1 MLSALILIP
10 LVGAL
15 LIGLLPK
22 TLETNQI
29 RRSALIVL
37 GINLAVTLWLILQFD
52 ISNSGFQFVEDID
65 WIEPLGLSYSLGVD
79 GIALPLVAIN
89 SFLCFLSVYISA
101 QIKRPRL
108 YYAMLLLIA
117 SAVAGAFLARNL
129 LLFFLFYELELIPLY
144 LLIAIWGG
152 ARRGYAATK
161 FLIYTAFSGVLI
173 LGAFLGLA
181 ILSDTGSFAY
191 NPALVQGLTITQQTL
206 LMGVLLIGFGI
217 KIPLVPFHT
226 WLPDAHVEASTPISV
241 LLAGVLLKLGTY
253 GILRFCV
260 GLFPEAWVAVAP
272 LLAWWAVVSVLYGS
286 LAAIAQTDMKK
297 MVAYSS
303 VGHMGY
309 ILLAASAATPLSILG
324 TVMQMV
330 SHGLI
335 SALMFL
341 LVGVVYKKTGTR
353 DLTILR
359 GLLAPE
365 RGLPFIG
372 SLMVLGAMA
381 SAGIPG
387 MVGFISEFIVF
398 RGSFERYAPQTLLC
412 MVGSGLTAV
421 YFLLMIN
428 RVFFGR
434 LTAAPNDKGG
444 SIEVTLP
451 KVSWR
456 DRTPALVLV
465 LIIFAFGLQP
475 EWMTRWIATTT
486 TTFMPNAIRA
496 SEAVSVL
503 QPTPDKTHP
512 NEANLNQASSGKD
525 FDKGLEKSPEKIAL
539 LSLLHPVLVDSS
551 TVTPVIRPST
561 DNLALVR
568 TSSIN

>member
-1 MLSALILIP
+1 MILSVLLIIPLLGALIISLWPGELDTRQAKI
-10 LVGAL
+10 GAL
-15 LIGLLPK
+15 IATGIGIFG
-22 TLETNQI
+22 TLYLV
-29 RRSALIVL
+29 A
-37 GINLAVTLWLILQFD
+37 QFD
-52 ISNSGFQFVEDID
+52 ISNSGFQFVERVEWLDAI
-65 WIEPLGLSYSLGVD
+65 GLSYGLGVD
-79 GIALPLVAIN
+79 GISLPLLVVNSVLSFVA
-89 SFLCFLSVYISA
+89 VYISA
-101 QIKRPRL
+101 NIRRPRL
-108 YYAMLLLIA
+108 YYPLLLTI
-117 SAVAGAFLARNL
+117 SAAVTGAFAAQNL

-161 FLIYTAFSGVLI
+161 FLIYTAFSGILI
-173 LGAFLGLA
+173 LGAFLGLVF
-181 ILSDTGSFAY
+181 LSGSGSFDY
-191 NPALVQGLTITQQTL
+191 NPGLAQGLTLAQQTL
-206 LMGVLLIGFGI
+206 LLGALLVGFGI

-253 GILRFCV
+253 GLLRFCV
-260 GLFPEAWVAVAP
+260 GLFPAAW
-272 LLAWWAVVSVLYGS
+272 LDLSSWIAWWAAASVLYGS

-309 ILLAASAATPLSILG
+309 ILLAAAAATPLSMLG
-324 TVMQMV
+324 AVLQMV

-353 DLTILR
+353 DLTILK

-398 RGSFERYAPQTLLC
+398 RGSFERYEVQTLLC

-434 LTAAPNDKGG
+434 L
-444 SIEVTLP
+444 SITPPKLGETIDTLISGV
-451 KVSWR
+451 KWR
-456 DRTPALVLV
+456 DRIPALVLV
-465 LIIFAFGLQP
+465 LLIFAFGLQP
-475 EWMTRWIATTT
+475 EWMIRWTETTT
-486 TTFMPNAIRA
+486 TAFVSNVPIAQTFTTQSSTIQQSQRLDPQTTLQT
-496 SEAVSVL
+496 SE
-503 QPTPDKTHP
+503 PTPYQD
-512 NEANLNQASSGKD
+512 AYSAAST
-525 FDKGLEKSPEKIAL
+525 PAL
-539 LSLLHPVLVDSS
+539 PL
-551 TVTPVIRPST
+551 
-561 DNLALVR
+561 
-568 TSSIN
+568 

>member
-15 LIGLLPK
+15 LISIWPGSI
-22 TLETNQI
+22 ETKQV
-29 RRSALIVL
+29 RRGALIT
-37 GINLAVTLWLILQFD
+37 LAVNLIVTLALILQFD
-52 ISNSGFQFVEDID
+52 IATSGFQFVEQLD
-65 WIEPLGLSYSLGVD
+65 WIESLGLSYSLGVD
-79 GIALPLVAIN
+79 GIALPLVTIN
-89 SFLCFLSVYISA
+89 SLLCFVSVYISNEV
-101 QIKRPRL
+101 KRPRL
-108 YYAMLLLIA
+108 YYAMLLLIT
-117 SAVAGAFLARNL
+117 SAVAGAFLAQNL

-152 ARRGYAATK
+152 VRRGYAATK
-161 FLIYTAFSGVLI
+161 FLIYTAFSGALI
-173 LGAFLGLA
+173 LAAFLGLA
-181 ILSDTGSFAY
+181 LLSGTGSFDY
-191 NPALVQGLTITQQTL
+191 DPALAQGLTMFQQTL
-206 LMGVLLIGFGI
+206 LLGFLLIGFGI
-217 KIPLVPFHT
+217 KIPLFPFHT
-226 WLPDAHVEASTPISV
+226 WLPDAHVEASTPLSV

-253 GILRFCV
+253 GILRFGV
-260 GLFPEAWVAVAP
+260 GLFPEAWMEIAP
-272 LLAWWAVVSVLYGS
+272 LLAWWAVASVLYGS

-309 ILLAASAATPLSILG
+309 ILLAASAANPLSILG

-353 DLTILR
+353 DLTVLR

-398 RGSFERYAPQTLLC
+398 RGSFERHAPQTLLC

-434 LTAAPNDKGG
+434 LTAADDELGG

-456 DRTPALVLV
+456 DRAPAIALV

-475 EWMTRWIATTT
+475 EWMTRWIAATSNA
-486 TTFMPNAIRA
+486 FVPNAMQAATLVPPNGVRKTTLL
-496 SEAVSVL
+496 SPDSSVL
-503 QPTPDKTHP
+503 
-512 NEANLNQASSGKD
+512 
-525 FDKGLEKSPEKIAL
+525 
-539 LSLLHPVLVDSS
+539 LVSS
-551 TVTPVIRPST
+551 TVTPLMIPQAETPQLKLPEIKVPKTKVPKTNPQHTLPAGFIS
-561 DNLALVR
+561 LAP
-568 TSSIN
+568 